1 MRTFLPRVSQHGTDA
16 RGTSPLPAFRSTP
29 YLVNSFLSH
38 SIGGCQFRPPPPRL
52 ETRRWERET
61 NAHAVERSTVAAME
75 RPDATRSARRPRP
88 RLPRPSP
95 EASTSGS
102 AGDRG
107 RAPVLA
113 IVGPGQSASPDDLR
127 NAATLGA
134 LAAGE
139 GWIVVNGGVA
149 SGVMDAASRG
159 ARSAGGTV
167 IGILPD
173 ANDAAAS
180 PFLSVAIVT
189 AMGQARN
196 NVIVLSSDALA
207 VCGMSPGT
215 AVEAAHALRA
225 RRPIVFVAAD
235 AGTRSFFRRLD
246 ATAAVHFAD
255 SAQHAGTILR
265 QLLTGPR

>member
-1 MRTFLPRVSQHGTDA
+1 
-16 RGTSPLPAFRSTP
+16 
-29 YLVNSFLSH
+29 
-38 SIGGCQFRPPPPRL
+38 
-52 ETRRWERET
+52 
-61 NAHAVERSTVAAME
+61 ME
-75 RPDATRSARRPRP
+75 RPDAARSAKRPLRP
-88 RLPRPSP
+88 IRHPSP
-95 EASTSGS
+95 EPSTTGS
-102 AGDRG
+102 AGDRR

-113 IVGPGQSASPDDLR
+113 IVGPGQSASPDDLQ

-196 NVIVLSSDALA
+196 NVIVLSSDVLA

-225 RRPIVFVAAD
+225 RRPIVFVAAE
-235 AGTRSFFRRLD
+235 ASTRSFFQKLD
-246 ATAAVHFAD
+246 AAAAVHFAD
-255 SAQHAGTILR
+255 SPEHAGTILR
-265 QLLTGPR
+265 HLLTRTR